1 MNPGGGIL
9 SDSAIR
15 HAVECGDIEIDPFD
29 PTRLNPCSYD
39 LTLGN
44 EVAVYDEWIQKD
56 NWYPGRDDAPNWGSL
71 RPRGAEINIATEPK
85 TVRFQIDPKHGLRL
99 NPGVGYLMHT
109 VERIT
114 TKRYVPV
121 LDGKSSVGRLFM
133 KVHETAGYGDVAFDG
148 QYTLEVTVQHPLRV
162 YAGMR
167 CAQMR
172 FHTIVGEV
180 DKPYAGNY
188 TGEAA
193 TGPVASKAYKQ
204 FIDPKE
210 VCVCGMPRNTH
221 SPYGVGCER
230 FEPRNPR

>member
-1 MNPGGGIL
+1 MNSGGIL

-29 PTRLNPCSYD
+29 PARLNPCSYD
-39 LTLGN
+39 LTLGD
-44 EVAVYDEWIQKD
+44 EVAVYNEWTKVD
-56 NWYPGRDDAPNWGSL
+56 VSSLVPARSWDSVSPRDI
-71 RPRGAEINIATEPK
+71 EIDIKKKPK
-85 TVRFQIDPKHGLRL
+85 AVHFQIPKDGLRL

-109 VERIT
+109 VERIH
-114 TKRYVPV
+114 TKKYVPV
-121 LDGKSSVGRLFM
+121 IDGKSSLGRLFM
-133 KVHETAGYGDVAFDG
+133 FCHVTAGFGDAGFDG
-148 QYTLEVTVQHPLRV
+148 NYTLEVVVVHPLRV

-167 CAQMR
+167 IAQMR

-180 DKPYAGNY
+180 EKPYAGNY

-193 TGPVASKAYKQ
+193 TGPVASRAYKQ

-210 VCVCGMPRNTH
+210 MCVCGAPRITH

-230 FEPRNPR
+230 FEPKVKR